1 MCIYLH
7 REWMGVA
14 LEGQYPAI
22 TVLRRIAQWI
32 EGRLADASSPP
43 VIRVF
48 DSMESLCYEIQHP
61 ECSVYRVDLKGSVI
75 PHWMEEVMALI
86 QVVDSALEH
95 GLGALA
101 YTILAGIVQ
110 ENADFFFIPQIR
122 DALEVAAQASG
133 EISLSNEEIRT
144 ALEDYEEMV
153 AALYPHRPVPELDQ
167 YTVWHDCPRDVRTNQ
182 PVEGIANNIV
192 QESPSLFEAGKVWL
206 RILTAGLM
214 LRRATQTKG
223 LPASQWIIERHLKAS
238 WKRFTNS
245 ERHTLSKHFHA
256 VSGLSL
262 SKTFGL
268 NVE

>member
-1 MCIYLH
+1 
-7 REWMGVA
+7 MGVA

-61 ECSVYRVDLKGSVI
+61 ECSVYRVDLKGSVT
-75 PHWMEEVMALI
+75 PHWMEEVIALI
-86 QVVDSALEH
+86 QVADSALEH
-95 GLGALA
+95 DLGALA
-101 YTILAGIVQ
+101 YMILAGIVQ

-153 AALYPHRPVPELDQ
+153 AALYPHRPVPELDH
-167 YTVWHDCPRDVRTNQ
+167 YTVWHDFPRDVGTNQ
-182 PVEGIANNIV
+182 PLEGSANNII
-192 QESPSLFEAGKVWL
+192 QESPSRFEAAKVWL

-214 LRRATQTKG
+214 LRHTAQAKG
-223 LPASQWIIERHLKAS
+223 LPASQWVIERKLKAN
-238 WKRFTNS
+238 WKAFTNS
-245 ERHTLSKHFHA
+245 ERHILSKHFHDI
-256 VSGLSL
+256 SGLSIN
-262 SKTFGL
+262 KAFGL